1 MFFIGGD
8 SPGTVET
15 VFIVSGILLD
25 LVSWHV
31 WVYWFFEC
39 SNLERFD
46 WGSRNGLGFIDFRG

>member
-31 WVYWFFEC
+31 WVYWY
-39 SNLERFD
+39 SNAAIKNDSTGVLVTD
-46 WGSRNGLGFIDFRG
+46 